1 MKWVHACK
9 KKYYIKIKNR
19 GKKHSGCG
27 LVVTLVQT
35 GSNWVWSLCGLNM
48 LKWQWFCLNVVI
60 HLYITLFYKTTA
72 VKNSNV
78 HIDKRFFQQ
87 SVCNYG
93 KIIYIQPFSA
103 SKMLFA

>member
-1 MKWVHACK
+1 MVVVRF
-9 KKYYIKIKNR
+9 KYVEVAMVLSQR
-19 GKKHSGCG
+19 GNS
-27 LVVTLVQT
+27 
-35 GSNWVWSLCGLNM
+35 W
-48 LKWQWFCLNVVI
+48 
-60 HLYITLFYKTTA
+60 LYITLFYKTTA